1 MELHADD
8 GYAILLNEKLY
19 SDECGLE
26 ISSEGGEGF
35 FALRCTR
42 GMCIAHP
49 RLALQSQS
57 KFQPTDGSDCMILA
71 FLWKGEMET
80 RIAIY
85 LRKKRE

>member
-35 FALRCTR
+35 FA
-42 GMCIAHP
+42 
-49 RLALQSQS
+49 
-57 KFQPTDGSDCMILA
+57 
-71 FLWKGEMET
+71 
-80 RIAIY
+80 
-85 LRKKRE
+85 